1 MFISILIL
9 FIVIF
14 SNSTYG
20 YTVKSN
26 IELQFYKDYV
36 FSNKLNLNINTD
48 VFDSYNIGGNIS
60 KNSMDGDTVVDI
72 LNNINNYKM
81 HLNSIQTDN
90 DNYFY
95 NIYITKYFNMKD
107 NMLAL
112 TLLYRNVIEYNELLK
127 FTYADVYKSI
137 MFGFNYF
144 KNDIPVP
151 INVFTYFSKNI
162 NGIKDNLLMGIGTNY
177 KFNDTLSFYF
187 EYSYFRDISDKD
199 TVALILQDIY
209 LYFVDV
215 DVLLYKA
222 HNFKLVTTVDF
233 NKVTKVDLTLGYSIA
248 DRYSNNAYFNVS
260 IKL

>member
-95 NIYITKYFNMKD
+95 NIYIRKRTKSHEK
-107 NMLAL
+107 
-112 TLLYRNVIEYNELLK
+112 LL
-127 FTYADVYKSI
+127 
-137 MFGFNYF
+137 
-144 KNDIPVP
+144 
-151 INVFTYFSKNI
+151 
-162 NGIKDNLLMGIGTNY
+162 
-177 KFNDTLSFYF
+177 
-187 EYSYFRDISDKD
+187 
-199 TVALILQDIY
+199 LQKCN
-209 LYFVDV
+209 LYFIM
-215 DVLLYKA
+215 LCI
-222 HNFKLVTTVDF
+222 FK
-233 NKVTKVDLTLGYSIA
+233 
-248 DRYSNNAYFNVS
+248 
-260 IKL
+260 